1 MISKF
6 SAKEIIVGLL
16 TPLLFVLSLTLITL
30 VIEAVGAPA
39 YPSSAIRVVTPF
51 AAGAASDIAL
61 RVLAE
66 RLSARLGGPVIV
78 QNQPGGGG
86 VIAGRTVT
94 SAPADGYTIAWVGNN
109 TAIGVSLFKEPFDPR
124 QDMRPIVGVSEFAYL
139 LVTSASSQFKTLRE
153 WRDAA
158 RAKPGTLSI
167 GTSSAGTSNHLAAL
181 LFERTQ
187 NLDVTVVPYRGP
199 AELSVALL
207 RNDVDLVV
215 NAYGG
220 LRAAIDAKQIRP
232 LAVTSASRISELPD
246 VPTMKEA
253 GVPDFE
259 VTSWN
264 GLYGRKDMPQQAVD
278 TIATAVTQ
286 ILNEPDVKARF
297 KEIGFDARPLPAG
310 PLDLRMRFEI
320 DRWARVISDAGIS
333 KE

>member
-1 MISKF
+1 MISNF
-6 SAKEIIVGLL
+6 FAKEIISSPL
-16 TPLLFVLSLTLITL
+16 TPPLLVLSLTSTTL
-30 VIEAVGAPA
+30 ASEAVGAPA
-39 YPSSAIRVVTPF
+39 YPSSTIRVVTPF

-66 RLSARLGGPVIV
+66 KLSARLGVPVVV

-86 VIAGRTVT
+86 VISGRTVT
-94 SAPADGYTIAWVGNN
+94 NAPADGYTIAWVGNN
-109 TAIGVSLFKEPFDPR
+109 TAIGVSLFKDPFDPR

-139 LVTSASSQFKTLRE
+139 LVTNASSQNVARMARCGEDKTG
-153 WRDAA
+153 A
-158 RAKPGTLSI
+158 LSI
-167 GTSSAGTSNHLAAL
+167 GTSSAGTSNYLAAL
-181 LFERTQ
+181 LFKSAKS
-187 NLDVTVVPYRGP
+187 LDVTVVPYRGP

-220 LRAAIDAKQIRP
+220 LRAAIEAKQIRP
-232 LAVTSASRISELPD
+232 LAVTSASRISELPE
-246 VPTMKEA
+246 VPTTKEA

-259 VTSWN
+259 ITSRN
-264 GLYGRKDMPQQAVD
+264 GLYGPKDMPRQAVD
-278 TIATAVTQ
+278 TIAAVVTQ

-310 PLDLRMRFEI
+310 PFDERMRSEI
-320 DRWARVISDAGIS
+320 DRWARVISDARIS